1 MDQIERLQAINQ
13 AIWLRDN
20 CERISREM
28 LIDRLRELSDCGL
41 FSSRQLAKICNNKL
55 SHASISQYIEK
66 RSNSGGK
73 IAPESLE
80 DVREALFSKERGAI
94 SYPHIKSAL
103 EAGTSQTMVSRM
115 TGINQSGISRMLS
128 NG

>member
-1 MDQIERLQAINQ
+1 MDQIQRLQAINE

-20 CERISREM
+20 CERISKEL
-28 LIDRLRELSDCGL
+28 LIERLRDLSGYEL
-41 FSSRQLAKICNNKL
+41 FSSRQLAGICGNTM
-55 SHASISQYIEK
+55 SHGTISNYTQK
-66 RSNSGGK
+66 KTNSGGK

-103 EAGTSQTMVSRM
+103 EAGTSQNMISKM
-115 TGINQSGISRMLS
+115 TGINQSSISRRLS

>member
-1 MDQIERLQAINQ
+1 MSHGT
-13 AIWLRDN
+13 
-20 CERISREM
+20 ISNYT
-28 LIDRLRELSDCGL
+28 
-41 FSSRQLAKICNNKL
+41 QKKT
-55 SHASISQYIEK
+55 
-66 RSNSGGK
+66 NSGGK

-103 EAGTSQTMVSRM
+103 EAGTSQNMISKM
-115 TGINQSGISRMLS
+115 TGINQSSISRRLS

>member
-1 MDQIERLQAINQ
+1 VNQIERLQAINE
-13 AIWLRDN
+13 AIWIRDN
-20 CERISREM
+20 SPKISREI
-28 LIDRLRELSDCGL
+28 LIERLKEISSYGL

-55 SHASISQYIEK
+55 SHASISQHIK
-66 RSNSGGK
+66 KNSNSGGK

-103 EAGTSQTMVSRM
+103 EAGTSQNMVSKM

-128 NG
+128 ND